1 MTRSA
6 VPMAGIAT
14 DITRV
19 TPSFTTR
26 NATGSTFT
34 PAAVPPAK
42 FFPSAALPKSLPPQ
56 LKPKLSRETGTKV
69 TPSGVVMGWPMTV
82 SLLTISRT
90 LLMEVS
96 IISLRL
102 VFLFSILFILSWQ
115 ALRILRRALR
125 LLSQL

>member
-1 MTRSA
+1 MMRSA
-6 VPMAGIAT
+6 VPMAGMAT
-14 DITRV
+14 GITLV
-19 TPSFTTR
+19 TPSFTTK

-34 PAAVPPAK
+34 AEAVPPAK
-42 FFPSAALPKSLPPQ
+42 FFPSACLPKSLPPQ
-56 LKPKLSRETGTKV
+56 VKPKLSLDTGTSV

-102 VFLFSILFILSWQ
+102 VFCLFSMLFILSDS
-115 ALRILRRALR
+115 AVCILRRRLCR
-125 LLSQL
+125 LLA